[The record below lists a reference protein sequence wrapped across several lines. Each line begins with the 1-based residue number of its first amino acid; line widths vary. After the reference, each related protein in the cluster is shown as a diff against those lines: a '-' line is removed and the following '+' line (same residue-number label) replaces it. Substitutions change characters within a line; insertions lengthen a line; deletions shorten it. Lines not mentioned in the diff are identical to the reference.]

1 MLKKLVLLALIMGAV
16 VVVGLAE
23 AGFVQARPQSQPPR
37 SRRSQRVHMQE
48 VQVASP
54 DGKIKFTILP
64 NAERLTFTVTMG
76 NAVVIEPSPIVMK
89 LDGYDL
95 SSGVVFNN
103 LEHYSIDESYL
114 WYGAHATAVNRCNGA
129 KLSLTHD
136 LSFTPYTFEV
146 RVFNDGVAYRHV
158 IPGVENASRAADE
171 YSTFV
176 IPDGSRPSSQ
186 DDTRTSLVLGRGPI
200 QCCVPS

>member
-1 MLKKLVLLALIMGAV
+1 
-16 VVVGLAE
+16 
-23 AGFVQARPQSQPPR
+23 
-37 SRRSQRVHMQE
+37 MQE

-76 NAVVIEPSPIVMK
+76 NTVVIAPSPIVMK

-103 LEHYSIDESYL
+103 LERYSIDESYL

-146 RVFNDGVAYRHV
+146 RVFQRRRCLSPRHYRRRKCF
-158 IPGVENASRAADE
+158 A
-171 YSTFV
+171 
-176 IPDGSRPSSQ
+176 
-186 DDTRTSLVLGRGPI
+186 RTG
-200 QCCVPS
+200 

>member
-1 MLKKLVLLALIMGAV
+1 VQKRLVLARLVLGAV
-16 VVVGLAE
+16 AAFTPPQASFG
-23 AGFVQARPQSQPPR
+23 QARPQSQPPT

-89 LDGYDL
+89 LDGHDL

-103 LEHYSIDESYL
+103 LERYSIDESYL

-129 KLSLTHD
+129 KVSLTHD

-158 IPGVENASRAADE
+158 IPGEENASCAQDE

>member
-54 DGKIKFTILP
+54 DGRIKFTILP

-76 NAVVIEPSPIVMK
+76 NTVVIEPSPIVMK

-103 LEHYSIDESYL
+103 LERYSIDESYL

-146 RVFNDGVAYRHV
+146 RVFQRRRCLSPRHYRRRKCF
-158 IPGVENASRAADE
+158 A
-171 YSTFV
+171 
-176 IPDGSRPSSQ
+176 
-186 DDTRTSLVLGRGPI
+186 RTG
-200 QCCVPS
+200 